1 MKLTIA
7 IPTYNRKEIIIESL
21 EKMHE
26 SEVLHDVAL
35 DFIISDNGSDDGTY
49 DALLDFKSRRECH
62 NLKII
67 GTDKNY
73 GYTANLKKILFES
86 SSKYTVIISDED
98 PIYRENTAKL
108 WLELSKMDCGFVSTL
123 FHLDGRVYRGTNI
136 PENSIIDGNTIRE
149 MSNYLSGIV
158 FNTKLG
164 KLEWNRIGL
173 YLEDPRNQY
182 PQVCLAAV
190 LSARY
195 GGHYLPIEVSYK
207 LNQAEPAQIYFDI
220 DYNSPKSRFNE
231 FIFFCE
237 FFKEQMKF
245 AESSVESIFYTNA
258 IEWISGGAFPYYFNY
273 LSREFPEAVEKF
285 VKSSAEYILGSIQKK
300 EITLSQE
307 DIKKIFH

>member
-7 IPTYNRKEIIIESL
+7 IPTYNRKEIIIETL

-26 SEVLHDVAL
+26 SKVLHDVGL
-35 DFIISDNGSDDGTY
+35 DFVISDNGSADGTY
-49 DALLDFKSRRECH
+49 DALLDFKNRRGCH
-62 NLKII
+62 NLQIM
-67 GTDKNY
+67 GSDKNY
-73 GYTANLKKILFES
+73 GYTANLKKVLFES

-98 PIYRENTAKL
+98 PINKENTIKL
-108 WLELSKMDCGFVSTL
+108 WLELQVMDCGFVSTL
-123 FHLDGRVYRGTNI
+123 FHLDGRIYRGLKN
-136 PENSIIDGNTIRE
+136 PENSVIVGNTIRE

-164 KLEWNRIGL
+164 QLEWNRIQL

-207 LNQAEPAQIYFDI
+207 LNQAGPEQIYFAI
-220 DYNSPKSRFNE
+220 DYTSPKSRFNE

-237 FFKEQMKF
+237 FFKEQMELAKSP
-245 AESSVESIFYTNA
+245 EEMVFYKNA

-273 LSREFPEAVEKF
+273 LSSEFPETMEKF
-285 VKSSAEYILGSIQKK
+285 VKNSAEYILGSIQKK
-300 EITLSQE
+300 EITLQPGVIE
-307 DIKKIFH
+307 KIFK